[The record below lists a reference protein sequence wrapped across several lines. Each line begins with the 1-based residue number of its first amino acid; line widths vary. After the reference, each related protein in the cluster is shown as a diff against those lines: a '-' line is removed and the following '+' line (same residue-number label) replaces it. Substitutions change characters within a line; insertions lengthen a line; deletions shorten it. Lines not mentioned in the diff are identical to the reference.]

1 MKGMDWRVSQCIER
15 REGNQ
20 GQGEGEGKKIS
31 DFKKNE
37 IVLKINYKKYRR
49 ID

>member
-1 MKGMDWRVSQCIER
+1 MEGMDRGVSQCIEK
-15 REGNQ
+15 RERNQ

-37 IVLKINYKKYRR
+37 IVVKINCKNC
-49 ID
+49 